1 MLTQQTYPSVTQYT
15 ERQNKAVH
23 RILESLEKRE
33 ERLGEHYQAYR
44 VHSRQN
50 CHRVIEISVEALGG
64 EKVTFTV
71 YMGDVSPSGMSFLFP
86 YELPSPD
93 IIIAIPLNEK
103 DKTLFRGEIVR
114 MKEIPDEEFFEY
126 GVKFNG
132 RLL

>member
-1 MLTQQTYPSVTQYT
+1 MLTQQTYPGINQYT

-33 ERLGEHYQAYR
+33 ERLGEHYRAYR
-44 VHSRQN
+44 SHSRQN
-50 CHRVIEISVEALGG
+50 CHRVIEISIEALGG

-71 YMGDVSPSGMSFLFP
+71 YMGDVSSSGMSFLFP

-93 IIIAIPLNEK
+93 IIIAIPLNDT

-132 RLL
+132 RIL